1 MTYQEFKE
9 TVTAIARDMQI
20 ADYELYY
27 TEGDSTSV
35 EIYKDEVKS
44 YSVEEE
50 LGVCFRCI
58 VDGRAGYASTENLTT
73 QEARSLVQRA
83 YEMPDPWRVRR

>member
-35 EIYKDEVKS
+35 GSI
-44 YSVEEE
+44 
-50 LGVCFRCI
+50 RM
-58 VDGRAGYASTENLTT
+58 R
-73 QEARSLVQRA
+73 
-83 YEMPDPWRVRR
+83 